1 MVNVN
6 KLFPRLSIRVKLAIA
21 FALVALGPLAVVSF
35 MGARETVRQIES
47 NARNAL
53 AYDLEMAETQTAREM
68 QAAEQHV
75 DLITKIVQGPLLA
88 DRPITGRALTEAQ
101 WVVSSLLRTEPSLYQ
116 VKLVDAAGRDP
127 LPRGG
132 PPARTPPP
140 PGAASTPPGARASC
154 SPERG

>member
-53 AYDLEMAETQTAREM
+53 AYDLEMAETQTAREL

-75 DLITKIVQGPLLA
+75 DLVTKIVQGPLLKERFATGPRAARNGVGHHLAAA
-88 DRPITGRALTEAQ
+88 DRAVALPGEGRRCVRDSTGSWCAPRATPVAR
-101 WVVSSLLRTEPSLYQ
+101 SP
-116 VKLVDAAGRDP
+116 
-127 LPRGG
+127 PR
-132 PPARTPPP
+132 
-140 PGAASTPPGARASC
+140 AASTTRGARAS
-154 SPERG
+154 

>member
-1 MVNVN
+1 MINVN

-68 QAAEQHV
+68 LAAEQHV

-88 DRPITGRALTEAQ
+88 ERPITGRTLAEAE
-101 WVVSSLLRTEPSLYQ
+101 WVISSLLQTEPSLYQ
-116 VKLVDAAGRDP
+116 VKLVDASGQYRLVVRASGKAGEP
-127 LPRGG
+127 LPAEGG
-132 PPARTPPP
+132 
-140 PGAASTPPGARASC
+140 
-154 SPERG
+154 E